1 MNNIREAIKSRN
13 LTQQQ
18 VADHLKVSRQAVQRW
33 CMGFPPSMA
42 RLNELAKFLGV
53 TVGYLTGSEN
63 AKDVQFVQDIE
74 APIENENFIRVPV
87 LDISGACAG
96 DIEAQGN
103 DSAKI
108 VSAVDFYRPFLR
120 QQSGVTGLGNM
131 DVINTVGDSMEPTIS
146 RNSFVL
152 VDKNQCHIYSDGVYC
167 LNIGGS
173 IFVKR
178 VQRRPDGSIKVISD
192 NTRYDPFVIDSSD
205 SDRTI
210 IIGRVVYVF
219 NGSPL

>member
-1 MNNIREAIKSRN
+1 MNNIREAIKAKN

-33 CMGFPPSMA
+33 CMGNPPSMN

-53 TVGYLTGSEN
+53 TVGYLSGSER
-63 AKDVQFVQDIE
+63 AKDVQFVQDIA
-74 APIENENFIRVPV
+74 APVEDENFIRVPV
-87 LDISGACAG
+87 LDVAGACAG
-96 DIEAQGN
+96 DVESQGN
-103 DSAKI
+103 DNAKI

-120 QQSGVTGLGNM
+120 QQSGVTSLGNM

-152 VDKNQCHIYSDGVYC
+152 VDKNQCRIYSDGVYC

-192 NTRYDPFVIDSSD
+192 NSRYDPFVIEADDSE
-205 SDRTI
+205 RTI